1 MRIGIDVGI
10 LREERRGVGHYLSN
24 LLEKFLELD
33 RDDEFYFYTPRPIK
47 SEIREEI
54 IKKGANNWHLR
65 IGTLPLPGSFW
76 LQTEG
81 RHLIIKDEID
91 TLFAPAHI
99 APLNLPKRIKKVLA
113 VHDLLPILYPGTM
126 ANYNLFVHK
135 IFFKKSIAEVDVII
149 TMSETTKNDLIR
161 YLGVKRE
168 RIEVIYEGVGE
179 IFHPYEKAAVI
190 ENRHR
195 YGLERPYILSCG
207 TLEPR
212 KNYAVLLSAFKRLKT
227 DYDLVIIGKKGWK
240 YGEVFAWIEKL
251 NLAKWVKLLGYVPQD
266 SLPLFYCGAE
276 IFVFPSLYEGFGLP
290 LLEAMACGVPVVSSN
305 ASCLPEIGG
314 DACLY
319 FAPHSVEDLV
329 SQMERLL
336 SDTNLRKE
344 LAKRGIERAREF
356 TWEKTAR
363 KTLQVLKGDEII

>member
-81 RHLIIKDEID
+81 RHLIIKDRIETFFGTCNILPI
-91 TLFAPAHI
+91 TLPR
-99 APLNLPKRIKKVLA
+99 NVKKILA
-113 VHDLLPILYPGTM
+113 IHDLLSIFYPTTM
-126 ANYNLFVHK
+126 ANYNRFVHK
-135 IFFKKSIAEVDVII
+135 LFFRKSLERADRVIA
-149 TMSETTKNDLIR
+149 MSNAMKQDIIR
-161 YLGVKRE
+161 YLGIAEEK
-168 RIEVIYEGVGE
+168 IIVIYEGVKK
-179 IFHPYEKAAVI
+179 IFHPQEKEKVPFIRA
-190 ENRHR
+190 R
-195 YGLERPYILSCG
+195 YNLLKPYILSVG
-207 TLEPR
+207 TLEPA
-212 KNYAVLLSAFKRLKT
+212 KNHITLIRAFSRLKF
-227 DYDLVIIGKKGWK
+227 DWDLVIIGKKGWK
-240 YGEVFAWIEKL
+240 YQNIFSTISELKL
-251 NLAKWVKLLGYVPQD
+251 SERTKVIGYVSIED
-266 SLPLFYCGAE
+266 LPPFYCGAE

-336 SDTNLRKE
+336 SDSNLRKE